1 MSDTPSGAIPGS
13 IDAQTPDKSSAPKG
27 SIISE
32 VIDGVKKAIAG
43 LQDKGFLVPVAII
56 VAAILFAY
64 WPLVIQL
71 PKKWLESDGYYSHG
85 FLVPF
90 ISGYIIY
97 RWWPN
102 IKDRPAAT
110 SWTGFAFLFVCLLLS
125 FFAAPAAI
133 APVQSFAMVVSLLCG
148 IWFVAGW
155 GWFKALF
162 FPTAYLG
169 FALPIFGPIIERYT
183 NPLQLLSTQIA
194 YWLLQTFG
202 FELYK
207 GDTTTIYMDHFVLD
221 VGVPCSGLRLVLAIT
236 AFTVFFIMIGR
247 LSSFANLIMASL
259 ILPLCLFI
267 NGLRIA
273 LIGVVGELYGHDAGM
288 KFHDY
293 SGYITIV
300 VCFLILFKVARW
312 LGWKD

>member
-1 MSDTPSGAIPGS
+1 MSENPSGAIPGNLETQLPEEQAGVRGN
-13 IDAQTPDKSSAPKG
+13 IVTDL
-27 SIISE
+27 
-32 VIDGVKKAIAG
+32 IDGVKNVFSR
-43 LQDKGFLVPVAII
+43 LQEKGFLIPVAVI

-64 WPLVIQL
+64 WPLVAQL
-71 PKKWLESDGYYSHG
+71 PKKWTESDGYYSHG

-97 RWWPN
+97 RWWPK
-102 IKDRPAAT
+102 IKDRPVQT
-110 SWTGFAFLFVCLLLS
+110 SWAGFGFLLVSLALS

-133 APVQSFAMVVSLLCG
+133 APVQSFAMVISLLCG

-155 GWFKALF
+155 AWLKALF

-183 NPLQLLSTQIA
+183 NPLQLVSTQIA

-207 GDTTTIYMDHFVLD
+207 GDTTTIYMDNFVLD

-236 AFTVFFIMIGR
+236 AFTLFFIMIGR
-247 LSSFANLIMASL
+247 MSFLANLIMASL

-273 LIGVVGELYGHDAGM
+273 LIGVVGELNGHEAGM

-293 SGYITIV
+293 SGYITII
-300 VCFLILFKVARW
+300 VCFMILFKVARL